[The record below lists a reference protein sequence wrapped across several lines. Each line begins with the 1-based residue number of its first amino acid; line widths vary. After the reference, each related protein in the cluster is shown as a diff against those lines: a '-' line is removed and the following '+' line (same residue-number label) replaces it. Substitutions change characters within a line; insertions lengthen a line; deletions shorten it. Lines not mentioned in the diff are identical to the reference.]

1 MQTQTTI
8 RFKKYLLHINEFRD
22 VSLYI
27 QLIVLART
35 FEEKYLK
42 YIYLLGRS
50 MQKKYQNN

>member
-42 YIYLLGRS
+42 YIYLLGRT